1 VKALVIGGGIIGSS
15 VAWRLASEGLEVM
28 MLERGRLGQE
38 ASWAAAGLIAPQAE
52 AHEPGPFFDLAV
64 KAKNSFDSTVDRLT
78 SESGVDCEYD
88 HQGVLYVAFDGPAA
102 EELKA
107 RAKWQRELGAEV
119 EEMSAAEARKLAPA
133 ISPKVVGALH
143 MPTNWRLDNRKLTQ
157 AYINAAVGRGVTI
170 REGARV
176 EAIAERG
183 GRATGVKLDGGE
195 TVEADVIVLAAGAW
209 SGEVRGLEQD
219 RIRFYP
225 VRGQIICF
233 DARPGLLG
241 PSLFSG
247 GGILVPRR
255 DGRVIAGS
263 VFEEAG
269 FNKSVTMEAME
280 VILSAVRALAPSL
293 GVIPFRE
300 AWAGLRP
307 ATDDLLPVIGPSP
320 TMPNVIYA
328 SGHFRSGILLSALTG
343 EIVADLVKGRTPG
356 VEMKPIAPAR
366 FRAGKFE
373 RVKITLKAL

>member
-1 VKALVIGGGIIGSS
+1 
-15 VAWRLASEGLEVM
+15 

-52 AHEPGPFFDLAV
+52 AHEPGVFFDLAV
-64 KAKNSFDSTVDRLT
+64 KAKNSFDSIVDRLT
-78 SESGVDCEYD
+78 RESGVDCEYD
-88 HQGVLYVAFDGPAA
+88 QQGVLYVAFDGPAA

-119 EEMSAAEARKLAPA
+119 EELSAAEARKIAPA

-143 MPTNWRLDNRKLTQ
+143 MPTNWRVDNRKLTQ
-157 AYINAAVGRGVTI
+157 AYINAAVAKGVTI

-176 EAIAERG
+176 EAILEKR
-183 GRATGVKLDGGE
+183 GRATGVRLDSGDSLD
-195 TVEADVIVLAAGAW
+195 ADVIVLAAGAW
-209 SGEVRGLEQD
+209 SSEVRGLEQD
-219 RIRFYP
+219 RIRFFP

-280 VILSAVRALAPSL
+280 VILSAVRALAPGL
-293 GVIPFRE
+293 GAIPFRE

-320 TMPNVIYA
+320 SIANVIYA

-343 EIVADLVKGRTPG
+343 EIVADLVKGRTPAID
-356 VEMKPIAPAR
+356 MKPIAPER
-366 FRAGKFE
+366 FRDGKVE